1 MGRKVIERAW
11 GETNFTL
18 VSGFRKKSLP
28 EEGYYVLLR
37 TESLDNAILEL
48 RLLSHHGI

>member
-18 VSGFRKKSLP
+18 GSGFRKNSLP
-28 EEGYYVLLR
+28 EEGYYLLSK
-37 TESLDNAILEL
+37 TESLNNAILEL
-48 RLLSHHGI
+48 QLA